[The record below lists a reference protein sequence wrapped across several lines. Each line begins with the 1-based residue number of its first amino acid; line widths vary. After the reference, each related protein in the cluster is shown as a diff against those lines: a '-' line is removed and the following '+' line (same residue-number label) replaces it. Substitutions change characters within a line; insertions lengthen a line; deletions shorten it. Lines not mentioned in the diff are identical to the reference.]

1 MCPSADLNANL
12 EVFALRLIS
21 SFFVYRDARAHENA
35 MNFWRNH
42 FLFRSFA
49 VCVCVCL
56 LVVVFLFILFFHLQP
71 QILWQ
76 PLIMNKQSSSL
87 SLLAQLRSSNKLPDL
102 TSFEFALLLRSNL
115 FSYIIPFWNI
125 YQRMIAF
132 LFKFYANCGRKYF
145 WPFYFVLLSCCASP
159 FSRSLALTR

>member
-49 VCVCVCL
+49 VCVCVSAGCC
-56 LVVVFLFILFFHLQP
+56 FFIHFIFPPSTTNFMATTNNEQT
-71 QILWQ
+71 IIIVE
-76 PLIMNKQSSSL
+76 LIGATTL
-87 SLLAQLRSSNKLPDL
+87 
-102 TSFEFALLLRSNL
+102 
-115 FSYIIPFWNI
+115 
-125 YQRMIAF
+125 
-132 LFKFYANCGRKYF
+132 
-145 WPFYFVLLSCCASP
+145 
-159 FSRSLALTR
+159 

>member
-21 SFFVYRDARAHENA
+21 SFFVYRDATAHENA

-49 VCVCVCL
+49 LCVCL

-102 TSFEFALLLRSNL
+102 TSFEFALLLRPNL

-145 WPFYFVLLSCCASP
+145 WPFYFVLLSCCAFP
-159 FSRSLALTR
+159 FSRSSALTR

>member
-1 MCPSADLNANL
+1 MRILRCSHFGLFHHFSFTVMPEHMRMPWISG
-12 EVFALRLIS
+12 EIIFYFALSL
-21 SFFVYRDARAHENA
+21 
-35 MNFWRNH
+35 
-42 FLFRSFA
+42 
-49 VCVCVCL
+49 CVCVCL

-102 TSFEFALLLRSNL
+102 TSFEFALLLRFNL
-115 FSYIIPFWNI
+115 FSYFIPSWNI
-125 YQRMIAF
+125 YQRVIAF